1 MSEKLTEIIKD
12 VGETFEITDNS
23 LVLSNLN
30 GMRRGG
36 PQFVHWECA
45 EWRERG
51 GASGW
56 GTWRPS
62 NGDRQS
68 GLEFYGFKT
77 RAKNYTNFINLMIPI
92 FKEFMNR
99 LQPLILERNF
109 SRIYLVKDKF

>member
-1 MSEKLTEIIKD
+1 MIIVKKSLSISRRKFSINITFEIFNLNNFKD

-62 NGDRQS
+62 NGDR
-68 GLEFYGFKT
+68 
-77 RAKNYTNFINLMIPI
+77 
-92 FKEFMNR
+92 
-99 LQPLILERNF
+99 
-109 SRIYLVKDKF
+109 